1 MAKNK
6 SFMALKIVYVLVL
19 LLRPVLMIYSRFKVG
34 GFLENNL
41 MEEMN
46 VFLKKYNPVF
56 DVFINVFL
64 IVTIAFLI
72 YDLFLAFNKHIFSGL
87 TDFILYSN
95 VILIMSMLFLIIVVP
110 ETVVNM
116 PTIFDFC
123 YWNILLS
130 PAMAVLKIVISKK
143 KN

>member
-1 MAKNK
+1 MAENK
-6 SFMALKIVYVLVL
+6 KYFALKIIYAVVL

-46 VFLKKYNPVF
+46 IFLKKYNPVF
-56 DVFINVFL
+56 DILINVFL

-130 PAMAVLKIVISKK
+130 PVMAVLKIVISKK

>member
-1 MAKNK
+1 
-6 SFMALKIVYVLVL
+6 MALKIVYVLVL

-95 VILIMSMLFLIIVVP
+95 VILIMSMLFLIIIVP

-130 PAMAVLKIVISKK
+130 PVMAVLKIVISKK